1 MGEGSREIPNGVRE
15 ERGQSSAHGGAAA
28 LNWCPQ
34 KGLALGGC
42 RARVTVGNA
51 DLSVKVTVKERETRG
66 ETEQCR
72 AGLRNQMNE
81 SSPP

>member
-1 MGEGSREIPNGVRE
+1 MGERRREIPNGVRE

-34 KGLALGGC
+34 KGLAVSGC
-42 RARVTVGNA
+42 WARVAVANA

-72 AGLRNQMNE
+72 TGLRNQIDE
-81 SSPP
+81 